1 MRSFGRSGL
10 GWRLAGLV
18 LLLVAIGS
26 NAAAVD
32 GFQLT
37 EITALPGS
45 PGFGNFPDINDD
57 GDVAFSANGEIYH
70 YVRST
75 QNLLNVSAL
84 PGAPASASYPKLNN
98 QRNIAM
104 ANNATKEIWL
114 YRAGDGT
121 FTRLQDVP
129 GFPGNTGA
137 NIIGYAM
144 DLNDDDQISFQ
155 SGDNNNGDIYVYD
168 HGTSSFEK
176 VTDRAGG
183 STRGREN
190 RINNARQV
198 VYMGFPDVYRYD
210 IDSQTTLDISQ
221 LPGADGFNASDFDSN
236 ANGDI
241 AMCRGNQ
248 VVFYDEA
255 TAGFED
261 LSLLPG
267 YPQGQASSLCSLAN
281 DGDIVFSRTRLDFFY
296 DIYWFDAGAR
306 TFTRMNDAPSG
317 TNSQGVI
324 NNRGEIALAT
334 GSVLFY
340 DIFLAVPEAA
350 AVPAITGPLA
360 LAASLL
366 LATTGGAFL
375 ARRRLTVVDLKAP
388 LRGRSR

>member
-1 MRSFGRSGL
+1 MRLSWRSGL

-18 LLLVAIGS
+18 LMLVASGRG
-26 NAAAVD
+26 AAAVD

-45 PGFGNFPDINDD
+45 PGFGNFPDINDH
-57 GDVAFSANGEIYH
+57 GDVTFSANGEIYL
-70 YVRST
+70 YVRSA
-75 QNLLNVSAL
+75 QQLVNVSAL
-84 PGAPASASYPKLNN
+84 PGAPESASYPKLNN

-104 ANNATKEIWL
+104 ANNATKEIWF
-114 YRAGDGT
+114 YQADGGT

-137 NIIGYAM
+137 NIIGDVM
-144 DLNDDDQISFQ
+144 DLNDDDQVSFQ

-168 HGTSSFEK
+168 HGASSFEK

-190 RINNARQV
+190 RINDARQV

-210 IDSQTTLDISQ
+210 IDSQTTVDISQ
-221 LPGADGFNASDFDSN
+221 LPGAGGFNASDFDSN

-248 VVFYDEA
+248 VIFYDEA
-255 TAGFED
+255 SAGFED

-267 YPQGQASSLCSLAN
+267 YPEGQASSLCSLA
-281 DGDIVFSRTRLDFFY
+281 DGGDVVFSRTRLDFFY
-296 DIYWFDAGAR
+296 DIYWFDADAG

-324 NNRGEIALAT
+324 NSRGEIALAT

-350 AVPAITGPLA
+350 AVPTMSGRLA
-360 LAASLL
+360 LVASLL

-375 ARRRLTVVDLKAP
+375 ARRRL
-388 LRGRSR
+388 GG